1 MEDGKGKNRKEEYK
15 ERFRAKLR
23 ELEARIDD
31 LADWARD
38 AEADFRSGVLS
49 DDSALKQKLAE
60 ARVRI
65 QELKAASDDGWEEVK
80 AGAQKICADV
90 RAAWDRGSES
100 ESDPPSGTGE
110 PSPGGESGAAPN
122 TTGPTG

>member
-1 MEDGKGKNRKEEYK
+1 MEEDKGKDRKEEYK
-15 ERFRAKLR
+15 ERLRAKLR
-23 ELEARIDD
+23 ELEARIDE

-38 AEADFRSGVLS
+38 AEADFRAGVLS

-65 QELKAASDDGWEEVK
+65 QELKAASEDGWGEVK

-90 RAAWDRGSES
+90 RAAWDRGRES
-100 ESDPPSGTGE
+100 ESDPPSGSGE
-110 PSPGGESGAAPN
+110 PSPGGESRAAPD
-122 TTGPTG
+122 TTEPAG